1 MSEYSAR
8 SAAMT
13 SSSQP
18 DDAQIDIELHVW
30 ARARADIDQHGLA
43 NERTADRR
51 TQYPALVDAVTALLE
66 LTGGWIYP
74 GDPADLDDRPMT
86 AALDAAGA
94 EVRAVL
100 HRHLIQ
106 EAHPR

>member
-100 HRHLIQ
+100 HQHLTQ
-106 EAHPR
+106 ATP